1 MARIYVTCRLF
12 EDEIERLRA
21 AGHTVETRGLPGP
34 IPREELLEKV
44 CDAEALICLL
54 SDRIDNKVIDA
65 APALK
70 IIANL
75 GVGTDNIGIAAAH
88 AKGIIVTNTP
98 GALTETTADFTF
110 ALLLAAAR
118 RIVEGDAFI
127 RAGEFLGWE
136 LIQPQL
142 GLEVCGKNLGIVGMG
157 RIGTAVARRGCLG
170 FGMRILYHNRGR
182 NAAAEQELGARYVSF
197 EELLERSDFVC
208 VHTPLTEET
217 HHLFDKSAF
226 LLMKDSAI
234 LVNVARGPVVDE
246 EALVWALE
254 AGEIAGAGIDVYER
268 EPEVHP
274 GLVALHERVVL
285 APHLGSATVVTRRAL
300 AKIAVDNALALLA
313 GDPPLTPVT

>member
-1 MARIYVTCRLF
+1 MARIYVTCRVF
-12 EDEIERLRA
+12 EDEIKRLRA
-21 AGHTVETRGLPGP
+21 AGHDVEMRDVPGP
-34 IPREELLEKV
+34 IAREELLEKV
-44 CDAEALICLL
+44 CDVDALICLL
-54 SDRIDNKVIDA
+54 SDRIDIEVIDA

-75 GVGTDNIGIAAAH
+75 GVGTDNIDIAAAH
-88 AKGIIVTNTP
+88 AKGIVVTNTP

-110 ALLLAAAR
+110 ALLLATAR

-142 GLEVCGKNLGIVGMG
+142 GSEVYGKALGIVGMG
-157 RIGTAVARRGCLG
+157 RIGTAVARRGHLG
-170 FGMRILYHNRGR
+170 FSMRILYHNRTR
-182 NAAAEQELGARYVSF
+182 NEAAEKELGALSLPF
-197 EELLERSDFVC
+197 ERLLEESDFVC
-208 VHTPLTEET
+208 VHTPLTPQT
-217 HHLFDKSAF
+217 HHLFNRQAF
-226 LLMKDSAI
+226 SQMRKSAI

-300 AKIAVDNALALLA
+300 AKIAADNALAVLA
-313 GDPPLTPVT
+313 EKPPINPVI

>member
-1 MARIYVTCRLF
+1 MARIYLTCRLF

-21 AGHTVETRGLPGP
+21 VGHTVETRDLPGP
-34 IPREELLEKV
+34 IPREELLAKV

-54 SDRIDNKVIDA
+54 SDRIDTEVIDV
-65 APALK
+65 APSLK

-75 GVGTDNIGIAAAH
+75 GVGTDNIDIVAAH
-88 AKGIIVTNTP
+88 AKGIVVTNTP

-127 RAGEFLGWE
+127 RAGGFLGWE

-142 GLEVCGKNLGIVGMG
+142 GSEVYGKNLGIVGMG
-157 RIGTAVARRGCLG
+157 RIGTAVARRGRLG
-170 FGMRILYHNRGR
+170 FDMRILYHNRGR
-182 NAAAEQELGARYVSF
+182 NEAAEKELGALSLPF
-197 EELLERSDFVC
+197 ERLLEESDFVC
-208 VHTPLTEET
+208 LHTPLTEET
-217 HHLFDKSAF
+217 HHLFDKNAF
-226 LLMKDSAI
+226 RLMKDSAI

-246 EALVWALE
+246 EWALE

-300 AKIAVDNALALLA
+300 AKIAVDNTLAVLA
-313 GDPPLTPVT
+313 GDPPLTPVI

>member
-1 MARIYVTCRLF
+1 MARIYLTCRVF
-12 EDEIERLRA
+12 EDEIERLHA
-21 AGHTVETRGLPGP
+21 AGHTVETRDVPGP

-54 SDRIDNKVIDA
+54 SDRIDTEVIDA

-75 GVGTDNIGIAAAH
+75 GVGTDNIDIAAAH
-88 AKGIIVTNTP
+88 AKGIVVTNTP

-142 GLEVCGKNLGIVGMG
+142 GLEVYGKRLGIVGMG
-157 RIGTAVARRGCLG
+157 RIGTAVARRGRLG

-182 NAAAEQELGARYVSF
+182 NEAVEKELGALSLPF
-197 EELLERSDFVC
+197 ERLLEESDFIC
-208 VHTPLTEET
+208 VHTPLTPQT
-217 HHLFDKSAF
+217 HHLFDREAF
-226 LLMKDSAI
+226 SRMKRSSI
-234 LVNVARGPVVDE
+234 LVNIARGPVVDE

-268 EPEVHP
+268 EPEIHP
-274 GLVALHERVVL
+274 GLVALHKRVVL

-300 AKIAVDNALALLA
+300 AKIVVDNALAVFA
-313 GDPPLTPVT
+313 GDPPLTPVI

>member
-1 MARIYVTCRLF
+1 MARIYLTCRVF

-21 AGHTVETRGLPGP
+21 VGHDVETRDVPGP

-54 SDRIDNKVIDA
+54 SDRIDTTVIDA

-75 GVGTDNIGIAAAH
+75 GVGTDNIDIAAAH
-88 AKGIIVTNTP
+88 AKGIVVTNTP

-127 RAGEFLGWE
+127 RAGKFLGWE

-142 GLEVCGKNLGIVGMG
+142 GTDVYGKRLGVVGMG
-157 RIGTAVARRGCLG
+157 RIGTAVARRGHFG
-170 FGMRILYHNRGR
+170 FQMSIMYCNRHR
-182 NAAAEQELGARYVSF
+182 NFEAEAELGAHHVSF
-197 EELLERSDFVC
+197 DELLEVSDFVC

-217 HHLFDKSAF
+217 HHLFDKDAF
-226 LLMKDSAI
+226 RLMKNGAI

-254 AGEIAGAGIDVYER
+254 SGEIAGAGIDVYER
-268 EPEVHP
+268 EPKIHS
-274 GLVALHERVVL
+274 GLLKLKERVVL
-285 APHLGSATVVTRRAL
+285 TPHLGSATETTRQAL
-300 AKIAVDNALALLA
+300 AKIAVDNVLLVLA
-313 GDPPLTPVT
+313 GEKPLNPIT

>member
-1 MARIYVTCRLF
+1 MARIYVTCRVF
-12 EDEIERLRA
+12 KDEIERLHA
-21 AGHTVETRGLPGP
+21 AGHDVEIRDVPGP
-34 IPREELLEKV
+34 IPREKLLEKV
-44 CDAEALICLL
+44 CAANALICLL
-54 SDRIDNKVIDA
+54 SDKIDTEVIDA

-75 GVGTDNIGIAAAH
+75 GVGTDNIDIVAAH
-88 AKGIIVTNTP
+88 AKGVVVTNTP

-118 RIVEGDAFI
+118 RIVEGDAFV

-142 GLEVCGKNLGIVGMG
+142 GLEVYGKTLGIVGMG
-157 RIGTAVARRGCLG
+157 RIGTAVACRGRLG
-170 FGMRILYHNRGR
+170 FGMRILYHNRSR
-182 NAAAEQELGARYVSF
+182 NEAAEKEIGALSLPF
-197 EELLERSDFVC
+197 ERLLEESDFVC
-208 VHTPLTEET
+208 VHTPLTPQT
-217 HHLFDKSAF
+217 HHLFAREAF
-226 LLMKDSAI
+226 SRMRKSAI

-254 AGEIAGAGIDVYER
+254 TGEIAGAGIDVYER

-274 GLVALHERVVL
+274 GLVALHERVIL

-300 AKIAVDNALALLA
+300 AKIAVDNVLAVLA
-313 GDPPLTPVT
+313 GDPPLTPVI

>member
-1 MARIYVTCRLF
+1 MARIYLTCRVF

-21 AGHTVETRGLPGP
+21 AGHTVETRDVPGP
-34 IPREELLEKV
+34 ISREELLKKV
-44 CDAEALICLL
+44 CDTETLICLL
-54 SDRIDNKVIDA
+54 SDRIDTEVIDA

-75 GVGTDNIGIAAAH
+75 GVGTDNIDTAAAH
-88 AKGIIVTNTP
+88 AKGIVVTNTP

-127 RAGEFLGWE
+127 RAGEFPGWE

-142 GLEVCGKNLGIVGMG
+142 GLEVYGKRLGIVGMG
-157 RIGTAVARRGCLG
+157 RIGTAVARRGQRG

-182 NAAAEQELGARYVSF
+182 NEVAEKELGALSLPLER
-197 EELLERSDFVC
+197 LLEESDFVC
-208 VHTPLTEET
+208 VHTPLTPQT
-217 HHLFDKSAF
+217 HHLFNREAF
-226 LLMKDSAI
+226 SRMRKSAI

-268 EPEVHP
+268 EPGVHP

-300 AKIAVDNALALLA
+300 AKIAVDNALAVLA

>member
-1 MARIYVTCRLF
+1 MARIYVTCRVF

-21 AGHTVETRGLPGP
+21 VGHDVETRGVPGP

-54 SDRIDNKVIDA
+54 SDRIDTEVIDA

-75 GVGTDNIGIAAAH
+75 GVGTDNIDTAAAH
-88 AKGIIVTNTP
+88 TKGIVVTNTP

-142 GLEVCGKNLGIVGMG
+142 GLEVYGKTLGIVGMG
-157 RIGTAVARRGCLG
+157 RIGTAVARRGRLG
-170 FGMRILYHNRGR
+170 FGVRILYHNRSR
-182 NAAAEQELGARYVSF
+182 NEKAEKELGALRVPF
-197 EELLERSDFVC
+197 GELLQESDFVC
-208 VHTPLTEET
+208 VHTPLTPQT
-217 HHLFDKSAF
+217 HHLFDREAF
-226 LLMKDSAI
+226 SRMRKSAI
-234 LVNVARGPVVDE
+234 LVNIARGPVVDE

-274 GLVALHERVVL
+274 GLVTLHERVVL

-300 AKIAVDNALALLA
+300 AKIAVDNALAVLA

>member
-1 MARIYVTCRLF
+1 MARIYVTCRIF
-12 EDEIERLRA
+12 EDEVERLRV
-21 AGHTVETRGLPGP
+21 AGHDVETRDVPGP

-54 SDRIDNKVIDA
+54 SDRIDTEVIDA

-75 GVGTDNIGIAAAH
+75 GVGTDNIDIVAAH
-88 AKGIIVTNTP
+88 AKGIVVTNTP

-118 RIVEGDAFI
+118 RIIEGDAFI
-127 RAGEFLGWE
+127 RAGKFLGWE

-142 GLEVCGKNLGIVGMG
+142 GLEVYGKTLGIVGMG
-157 RIGTAVARRGCLG
+157 RIGTAVARRGRLG

-182 NAAAEQELGARYVSF
+182 NEAAEKELGALRVSF
-197 EELLERSDFVC
+197 GELLQESDFIC
-208 VHTPLTEET
+208 VHTPLTPQT
-217 HHLFDKSAF
+217 HHLFDREAF
-226 LLMKDSAI
+226 SRMRRSSI

-246 EALVWALE
+246 AALVRALE

-268 EPEVHP
+268 EPDVHP

-300 AKIAVDNALALLA
+300 AKIAVDNALAMLA
-313 GDPPLTPVT
+313 EKPPINPII